1 MSKYL
6 VVYTKWLDLL
16 ETKYISI
23 ELFNNI
29 SEIFEY
35 EDKQPK
41 ESLIS
46 ASVWIYSETESRY
59 EKLYD
64 KEWYYN

>member
-1 MSKYL
+1 MPKYL
-6 VVYTKWLDLL
+6 VVYTKRLDLL
-16 ETKYISI
+16 DTNNISI

-46 ASVWIYSETESRY
+46 ASVWIYSETYSRY